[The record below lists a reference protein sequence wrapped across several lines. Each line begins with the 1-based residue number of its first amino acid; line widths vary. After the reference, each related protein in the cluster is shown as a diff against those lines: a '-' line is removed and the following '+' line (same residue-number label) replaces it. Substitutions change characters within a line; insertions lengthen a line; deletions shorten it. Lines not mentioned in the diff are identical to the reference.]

1 LTLLLKTSRKLEKR
15 FSLRGLT
22 EKKFKKMHCQNRSN
36 AKKAIPQFYKACQ
49 FFASRMGKKFI
60 IIILP

>member
-1 LTLLLKTSRKLEKR
+1 
-15 FSLRGLT
+15 
-22 EKKFKKMHCQNRSN
+22 MHCQNRSN